1 MIHIQITEIIPQPA
15 EVVFAYLTDP
25 GKIAEYTQI
34 ATVITPLAGEWDDNP
49 RAHLAARGW
58 GNLAMGAV
66 QEITES
72 NPGRRYATRTVED
85 HGWLVAFSAWD
96 LAEGGGA
103 TRVTVRHDI
112 QLYSWLRLLTPLVSS
127 LVRETVAD
135 EMARLKEELE
145 SSTTTREEA

>member
-25 GKIAEYTQI
+25 RKIAEYTQI
-34 ATVITPLAGEWDDNP
+34 ATDITPLESEWNDNP
-49 RAHLAARGW
+49 RAHVTARGW
-58 GNLAMGAV
+58 GNLVMAV
-66 QEITES
+66 TQEITE
-72 NPGRRYATRTVED
+72 NIPGRRYATRTVED

-103 TRVTVRHDI
+103 TRVTVRHDL

-145 SSTTTREEA
+145 SITKTREEA